1 MSTQVAA
8 ALPKV
13 LVPVVKEHQFSSTED
28 EEDVESELRLLN
40 QSLLS
45 NAC

>member
-1 MSTQVAA
+1 MSTQIAA

-13 LVPVVKEHQFSSTED
+13 LVLVVKEHQFSSTED